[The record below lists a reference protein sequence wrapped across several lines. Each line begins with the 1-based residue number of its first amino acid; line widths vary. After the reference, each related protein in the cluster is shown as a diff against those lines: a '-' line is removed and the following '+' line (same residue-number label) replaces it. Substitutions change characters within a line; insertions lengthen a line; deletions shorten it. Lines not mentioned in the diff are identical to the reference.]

1 MATEQTLGQRILD
14 AADAYANAV
23 QEAIQTWGAG
33 EWTGHHDEATAE
45 ELATLRALAARA
57 DAAERLAV
65 AGDREV
71 ATRDALNAALERM
84 YADPDKGRD
93 MDTEEEAA
101 TFEAACNEYDEALAA
116 WRAITEEVTDG

>member
-1 MATEQTLGQRILD
+1 MATEPALAQRIMD
-14 AADAYANAV
+14 AATAYANAV

-65 AGDREV
+65 AGDVYWGAIE
-71 ATRDALNAALERM
+71 A
-84 YADPDKGRD
+84 Y
-93 MDTEEEAA
+93 DTSE
-101 TFEAACNEYDEALAA
+101 NEDDWDELLVGLKSRRVQLDNALAA

>member
-1 MATEQTLGQRILD
+1 MAEPTLGQRIMD
-14 AADAYANAV
+14 AAEAYANAV

-65 AGDREV
+65 AVDTAAGDREV
-71 ATRDALNAALERM
+71 NDWSYDARRL
-84 YADPDKGRD
+84 D
-93 MDTEEEAA
+93 
-101 TFEAACNEYDEALAA
+101 EYNSALAA
-116 WRAITEEVTDG
+116 WRAINGEVADG